1 MTLIFMGRRGYWILP
16 GSATL
21 ALPAVTSP
29 ASAPESAPV
38 NPPGASGAGSGV
50 GDGPQVV
57 REGRLS
63 RLALWLPIIGAP
75 LGLLFA
81 ILASLAISGWR
92 VTHSAIVQVEQVWQP
107 RESLALRVH
116 VLDGSGEGMASPQ
129 VTARLVR
136 GDQVAELGVL
146 QDVGGGATQAGIVV
160 PDWPPGPAQLQLTIS
175 PHGPSG
181 LIASREFAEVVDVEL
196 AASRAA
202 IKGTLTIST
211 SVKNW
216 ADDTEPQPDRLRIAL
231 RPLGRLSAGF
241 DNTLLVRVTDPA
253 GVPHQG
259 PIKVRLVDGEWGA
272 HRGGG
277 EPLAVVADGSTD
289 AQGLLR
295 FEGKLATD
303 VIRFDVE
310 VAAPA
315 LPVAAPAEVKGKA
328 GKRAAKK
335 TAEVKAAGAEAGAK
349 PADAKTGD
357 AEPADAKAGDVKSSD
372 AKPADAKSG
381 VAKPADTKAAEA
393 GDAEAGVPVSA
404 DMPAGTGAPDG
415 PAPLGTRRFRLV
427 SFAGAVKVTAE
438 PLAIASGQPLAIHAR
453 VLRAKKPVYIDI
465 HGADGAW
472 VDTLAPVVGAEPP
485 REWSTVALRPGFVQ
499 VEAYQFTTSP
509 GESAALAR
517 VQVTDGTPDSD
528 ESLAPLITLQRA
540 QLELGRTEK
549 GFDREL
555 ERAWLDA
562 VEKADIAAA
571 DVPLT
576 RAWLLGTLPVEVL
589 GPPLAL
595 STLVREQEA
604 LVARKQAWALGL
616 KWFLLGGGGLFLL
629 VVLALVVVSH
639 RRAAAHLS
647 REIHGEGHAAEI
659 AQEIAGAQR
668 AVLLRAVALVV
679 TMGLGLVLTVVVLD
693 KLLWQ
698 T

>member
-1 MTLIFMGRRGYWILP
+1 M
-16 GSATL
+16 
-21 ALPAVTSP
+21 TSP
-29 ASAPESAPV
+29 APAPESAPIH
-38 NPPGASGAGSGV
+38 PQGASGAGSGG
-50 GDGPQVV
+50 GDGPQDG

-63 RLALWLPIIGAP
+63 RLALWLPIVGAP

-107 RESLALRVH
+107 REALALRVH
-116 VLDGSGEGMASPQ
+116 VLGGDGEGVDRPQ

-136 GDQVAELGVL
+136 GEQVAELGAL
-146 QDVGGGATQAGIVV
+146 QDVGGGATQAGIVA
-160 PDWPPGPAQLQLTIS
+160 PDWPPGPAQLQLAIS
-175 PHGPSG
+175 HHGSPSLSSG
-181 LIASREFAEVVDVEL
+181 ASREFQEVVDVEL

-216 ADDTEPQPDRLRIAL
+216 ADDTEPQPDKLRIAL

-253 GVPHQG
+253 GKPHQG

-272 HRGGG
+272 HRGGS
-277 EPLAVVADGSTD
+277 EPLAVVADGTTD

-315 LPVAAPAEVKGKA
+315 PAVVEAPADAKGKA
-328 GKRAAKK
+328 GKK
-335 TAEVKAAGAEAGAK
+335 T
-349 PADAKTGD
+349 
-357 AEPADAKAGDVKSSD
+357 ADAKADEAKVGDV
-372 AKPADAKSG
+372 KPADAKSG
-381 VAKPADTKAAEA
+381 EAKATDAKAADAKAADAKASDAKSTDAKA
-393 GDAEAGVPVSA
+393 GDAKPGAPGSE
-404 DMPAGTGAPDG
+404 DMSAGTGVPAG
-415 PAPLGTRRFRLV
+415 PEPLGTRRFRMV
-427 SFAGAVKVTAE
+427 SFAGAVKVSAE
-438 PLAIASGQPLAIHAR
+438 PLAIASGQPLSIHAR

-528 ESLAPLITLQRA
+528 ASLVPLITQQRA
-540 QLELGRTEK
+540 LLELGRTEK

-629 VVLALVVVSH
+629 VVLVLVVVSH

-647 REIHGEGHAAEI
+647 REIHGEGHTAEI

-679 TMGLGLVLTVVVLD
+679 TMALGLVLTVVVLD

>member
-1 MTLIFMGRRGYWILP
+1 M
-16 GSATL
+16 
-21 ALPAVTSP
+21 
-29 ASAPESAPV
+29 
-38 NPPGASGAGSGV
+38 
-50 GDGPQVV
+50 V

-63 RLALWLPIIGAP
+63 RLALWLPILGAP

-107 RESLALRVH
+107 REALALRVH
-116 VLDGSGEGMASPQ
+116 VLDGSGEGVANPQ

-136 GDQVAELGVL
+136 GDQVAELGAL

-160 PDWPPGPAQLQLTIS
+160 PDWPPGPAQLRLTIA
-175 PHGPSG
+175 G
-181 LIASREFAEVVDVEL
+181 ASREFQEVVDIEL

-216 ADDTEPQPDRLRIAL
+216 ADDTEPQPDKLRIAL

-277 EPLAVVADGSTD
+277 EPLAVVADGATD

-295 FEGKLATD
+295 FDGKLATD

-315 LPVAAPAEVKGKA
+315 LPVVEVPAEGKA
-328 GKRAAKK
+328 GKNAAKK
-335 TAEVKAAGAEAGAK
+335 TADAKAADAKAVEAKSGDAK
-349 PADAKTGD
+349 AADAKTGD
-357 AEPADAKAGDVKSSD
+357 AKTAGAKTDDAKASD
-372 AKPADAKSG
+372 PK
-381 VAKPADTKAAEA
+381 
-393 GDAEAGVPVSA
+393 AGVPVSA
-404 DMPAGTGAPDG
+404 DMPAGTGEPAG
-415 PAPLGTRRFRLV
+415 PAPLGTRRFRMV

-485 REWSTVALRPGFVQ
+485 REWSTVALGPGFVQ

-517 VQVTDGTPDSD
+517 VQVTDGTPESD
-528 ESLAPLITLQRA
+528 ASLVPLITLQRA

-604 LVARKQAWALGL
+604 LVARKQAWAFGL